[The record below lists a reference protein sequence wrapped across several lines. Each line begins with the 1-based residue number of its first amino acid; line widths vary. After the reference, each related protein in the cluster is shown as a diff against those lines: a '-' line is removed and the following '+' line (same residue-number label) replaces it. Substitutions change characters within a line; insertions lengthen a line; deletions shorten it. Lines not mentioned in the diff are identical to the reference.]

1 MRRLVLLA
9 VLPLLGLLMETTTA
23 TAADAPSQPG
33 GDVSSKAAT
42 LIRQLGAD
50 SFEDREAAYQ
60 ELEKLGKAAV
70 KALEEGVKNEDME
83 ISSRSKRLLALAT
96 RSETEVALD
105 AFLADKDTKL
115 ILKLP
120 AWERFKKV
128 VGDDANARA
137 LFVEMH
143 TTEGGL
149 LAGLER
155 DPKTF
160 EQTFN
165 ARCQQ
170 IQQNLYTPFGQ
181 INPIP
186 MGQIVALLFAATDA
200 RATTNLQSFY
210 VLTSLLQQQTIQ
222 QGFKANNG
230 ARKLLAQ
237 FLERHLDQNTMPQ
250 TIQLA
255 MQLEMKEL
263 APMALKAATNKNSQQ
278 WSRATALLAVGRLGT
293 KDNIKDIEPLLKD
306 ETNLGTM
313 RFIQQNGLNQRQTT
327 QVTTQMRDV
336 ALASMI
342 MLSGQ
347 DVQTYEFPY
356 LKLIN
361 IGQNRYLSYNY
372 FGFSDNTQREAALKK
387 YQESQVKHEKTEK
400 K

>member
-1 MRRLVLLA
+1 MFHPPQPGPSRLAGVVQQEFSIMRRLALMA
-9 VLPLLGLLMETTTA
+9 VLPLLGLLTEAATA
-23 TAADAPSQPG
+23 LAADAKSEPSA
-33 GDVSSKAAT
+33 DVSAKAAA

-50 SFEDREAAYQ
+50 AYEDREAAYL
-60 ELEKLGKAAV
+60 ELEKLGKTAL

-120 AWERFKKV
+120 TWERFKKV
-128 VGDDANARA
+128 VGDDQNART

-143 TTEGGL
+143 TTEGSL
-149 LAGLER
+149 LAGLDR

-170 IQQNLYTPFGQ
+170 IQQNLYTPLGQ
-181 INPIP
+181 INQIP
-186 MGQIVALLFAATDA
+186 MGQMVALLFAATDS

-210 VLTSLLQQQTIQ
+210 VLTNLLYQQNIQ
-222 QGFKANNG
+222 QGFKANSG

-237 FLERHLDQNTMPQ
+237 FLERHMDQNTMPQ

-255 MQLEMKEL
+255 MQMEMKEL
-263 APMALKAATNKNSQQ
+263 APMALKAATDKNSQQ
-278 WSRATALLAVGRLGT
+278 WTRATALLAVGRLGT
-293 KDNIKDIEPLLKD
+293 KDDLKDIEPLLKD

-313 RFIQQNGLNQRQTT
+313 RFMQQNGQNQRQTT

-336 ALASMI
+336 A
-342 MLSGQ
+342 
-347 DVQTYEFPY
+347 
-356 LKLIN
+356 
-361 IGQNRYLSYNY
+361 
-372 FGFSDNTQREAALKK
+372 
-387 YQESQVKHEKTEK
+387 
-400 K
+400 